1 MDEFGTM
8 CKSKE
13 DIQQAIIN
21 YYKILFIFEAQGGM
35 EGCLSTMNWRVTNVM
50 NSQLL
55 KEFTVEKINGDLNQ
69 MHSLK
74 APGQDGCA
82 ACFYQN
88 NWITVEE
95 EVCNVILS
103 FLNSGHLHLM
113 LNFTYIASNLKV
125 KNPSNASE
133 FRPISLCNMIYKIIL
148 KVLTNRL
155 KVVLPH
161 FHSQSAFIHGPLITN
176 NILAA
181 YKMLHLCKPKC
192 GGMRFHG
199 LEIRYE
205 QNLR

>member
-55 KEFTVEKINGDLNQ
+55 KEFTVEKI
-69 MHSLK
+69 
-74 APGQDGCA
+74 
-82 ACFYQN
+82 